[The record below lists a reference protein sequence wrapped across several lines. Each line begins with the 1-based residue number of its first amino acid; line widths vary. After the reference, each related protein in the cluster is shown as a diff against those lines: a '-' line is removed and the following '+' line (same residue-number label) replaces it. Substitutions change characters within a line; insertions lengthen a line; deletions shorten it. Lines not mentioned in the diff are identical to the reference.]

1 MCMPGGMAVFC
12 RACAPINHL
21 CFSQQVDLV
30 FLTGC
35 RGHLKID
42 RFIANTP
49 ALGPREAQ
57 VHNQMF
63 PGALRGNLL
72 HFFFQSGAL

>member
-1 MCMPGGMAVFC
+1 MPGRVAVFC
-12 RACAPINHL
+12 RACAPINQL
-21 CFSQQVDLV
+21 YFSRQVDLG
-30 FLTGC
+30 LLAGW
-35 RGHLKID
+35 RGHLKIG

-63 PGALRGNLL
+63 PGA
-72 HFFFQSGAL
+72 